1 MPSAY
6 RTGSP
11 DVSRIG
17 SLPLFHRI
25 RGTHVVVLGDG
36 EMIEAKRRLVE
47 RAGGIPCSEAEAHHA
62 RLAFVAL
69 EDERE
74 ATAAALRLKAKG
86 LLVNVAD
93 RPELCDF
100 TLPSI
105 LDREP
110 VLVAISTSGASAGLA
125 KHVRLR
131 LERMLPQSLGALATR
146 LAEARNAMRA
156 RFPDGR
162 QRRRALDQALAE
174 GGALDPFAEG
184 GAERVE
190 AWLAGAGPVSQSGL
204 ETIQLASDDPED
216 LTIRQ
221 ARLLGMA
228 DTVVHDPQIPAA
240 ILDRSRADAVR
251 LIRPAKALPS
261 KGITIELL
269 ASLQEQSGG

>member
-1 MPSAY
+1 M
-6 RTGSP
+6 
-11 DVSRIG
+11 SRIG

-25 RGTHVVVLGDG
+25 RGTRVVVVGDG

-74 ATAAALRLKAKG
+74 ATAAALRLKGKG

-131 LERMLPQSLGALATR
+131 LERMLPQSLGALASR
-146 LAEARNAMRA
+146 LAEARDAMRA
-156 RFPDGR
+156 RFPDGA

-174 GGALDPFAEG
+174 GGALDPFADG
-184 GAERVE
+184 GAERIVNWLTNSEE
-190 AWLAGAGPVSQSGL
+190 APQREVITM
-204 ETIQLASDDPED
+204 TIASNDPED
-216 LTIRQ
+216 LTLRQ

-228 DTVVHDPQIPAA
+228 DVVLHDETISPA
-240 ILDRSRADAVR
+240 ILDRSRADALRRTLPQEPSQFAGIVVV
-251 LIRPAKALPS
+251 LQPA
-261 KGITIELL
+261 
-269 ASLQEQSGG
+269 

>member
-1 MPSAY
+1 MPSAC
-6 RTGSP
+6 RNGSP
-11 DVSRIG
+11 EVSGIG

-25 RGTHVVVLGDG
+25 RGTRVVVVGDG

-47 RAGGIPCSEAEAHHA
+47 RACGIPCSEAEAHYA

-74 ATAAALRLKAKG
+74 ATATALRLKGKG

-131 LERMLPQSLGALATR
+131 LERMLPQSLGALASR
-146 LAEARNAMRA
+146 LAEARDAMRG
-156 RFPDGR
+156 RFPDGAE
-162 QRRRALDQALAE
+162 RRRALDQALSE
-174 GGALDPFAEG
+174 GGALDPFADG
-184 GAERVE
+184 GAARVDG
-190 AWLAGAGPVSQSGL
+190 WLASGDQTSKG
-204 ETIQLASDDPED
+204 EVVTFAVASDDPEE
-216 LTIRQ
+216 LTLRQ

-228 DTVVHDPQIPAA
+228 DVVLYDAA
-240 ILDRSRADAVR
+240 IAPAVLDRSRADALR
-251 LIRPAKALPS
+251 RALPQDPALFD
-261 KGITIELL
+261 GTVVVLTR
-269 ASLQEQSGG
+269 A

>member
-1 MPSAY
+1 MPNAY
-6 RTGSP
+6 RNGSP
-11 DVSRIG
+11 EVSGIG

-25 RGTHVVVLGDG
+25 RGSKVVVVGDG
-36 EMIEAKRRLVE
+36 EMVEAKRRLVE

-74 ATAAALRLKAKG
+74 ATAAALRLKSKG

-125 KHVRLR
+125 KHLRLR
-131 LERMLPQSLGALATR
+131 LEQMLPQSLGALAAR
-146 LAEARNAMRA
+146 LAGARNAMRA
-156 RFPDGR
+156 RHPDGA
-162 QRRRALDQALAE
+162 QRRRALDRALAE
-174 GGALDPFAEG
+174 GGPLDPFADG
-184 GAERVE
+184 GAERVDN
-190 AWLAGAGPVSQSGL
+190 WLAADREATDSKLIAMTVA
-204 ETIQLASDDPED
+204 TDDPED
-216 LTIRQ
+216 LTLRQ

-228 DTVVHDPQIPAA
+228 DVVLHDETIAPAV
-240 ILDRSRADAVR
+240 LDRARADALR
-251 LIRPAKALPS
+251 RTLPQDAARFE
-261 KGITIELL
+261 GIVVVLRRD
-269 ASLQEQSGG
+269 